1 MKDFDH
7 IMSVWQGQP
16 KQDQLSVDEVL
27 RQVKK
32 GIRSITSQLYWG
44 IVAMGAVL
52 VLTFLILFFFVFQSW
67 LTYVGISI
75 MLVTM
80 LLYAVMIIRNYRI
93 LNKRDSTLNPTEYL
107 QDLKEY
113 QKNRAKVAGW
123 FYYLYVLL
131 ISLGLSLYFVEV
143 LRNSTILYRTLVYGL
158 TFVWIMFL
166 TFYYKKRIFKNEEE
180 KLNLIIEKLERLQ
193 GQFE

>member
-7 IMSVWQGQP
+7 IMSVWQAQP

-27 RQVKK
+27 KQVKK
-32 GIRSITSQLYWG
+32 GVRSITSQLYWG
-44 IVAMGAVL
+44 VVAMIAML
-52 VLTFLILFFFVFQSW
+52 ALTFFILFFFVFQSW
-67 LTYVGISI
+67 LTYVGITI

-80 LLYAVMIIRNYRI
+80 LLYSIMIIRNYRI

-143 LRNSTILYRTLVYGL
+143 LRNSTILYKVLVYGL

>member
-7 IMSVWQGQP
+7 LMSVWQAQP
-16 KQDQLSVDEVL
+16 KQDKLSVDEVL
-27 RQVKK
+27 KQVKK
-32 GIRSITSQLYWG
+32 GVRSITSQLYWG
-44 IVAMGAVL
+44 VVAMIAML
-52 VLTFLILFFFVFQSW
+52 ALTFFILFFFVFQSW
-67 LTYVGISI
+67 LTYVGIII

-93 LNKRDSTLNPTEYL
+93 LNKRDSTINPTEYL

-113 QKNRAKVAGW
+113 QKKRAKIVGW

-143 LRNSTILYRTLVYGL
+143 LKNASIYYKVTVYSLTLI
-158 TFVWIMFL
+158 WIFFL

>member
-7 IMSVWQGQP
+7 LMSVWQGQP
-16 KQDQLSVDEVL
+16 MQDQLSVDEVL
-27 RQVKK
+27 KQVKK
-32 GIRSITSQLYWG
+32 GIRGITNQLYWG
-44 IVAMGAVL
+44 IVAMVAVL
-52 VLTFLILFFFVFQSW
+52 AFTFLILFFFVFQSW
-67 LTYVGISI
+67 LTYVGILI
-75 MLVTM
+75 MLITM
-80 LLYAVMIIRNYRI
+80 LLYAILIIRNYRI
-93 LNKRDSTLNPTEYL
+93 LNKRDSTVNPTEYL

-113 QKNRAKVAGW
+113 QKNRTKIAGW

-143 LRNSTILYRTLVYGL
+143 LRNATTYYKILVYGL
-158 TFVWIMFL
+158 TITWILFL

>member
-7 IMSVWQGQP
+7 IMSVWQAQP

-27 RQVKK
+27 KQVKK
-32 GIRSITSQLYWG
+32 GVRGITSQLYWG
-44 IVAMGAVL
+44 VVAMVAML
-52 VLTFLILFFFVFQSW
+52 ALTFFILFFFVFQSW
-67 LTYVGISI
+67 LTYVGITI
-75 MLVTM
+75 MLITM
-80 LLYAVMIIRNYRI
+80 LLYAIMIFRNYRI
-93 LNKRDSTLNPTEYL
+93 LNKRDSTINPTEYL

-113 QKNRAKVAGW
+113 QKKRAKIVGW

-143 LRNSTILYRTLVYGL
+143 LKGATIYYKIAVYGL
-158 TFVWIMFL
+158 TIIWIFFL

>member
-7 IMSVWQGQP
+7 LMSVWQAQP

-27 RQVKK
+27 KQVKK
-32 GIRSITSQLYWG
+32 GIRSITNQLYWG

-52 VLTFLILFFFVFQSW
+52 ALTFLILFFFVFQSW
-67 LTYVGISI
+67 LTYVGITI

-80 LLYAVMIIRNYRI
+80 LLYSIMIIRNYRI
-93 LNKRDSTLNPTEYL
+93 LNKRDSTLNPSDYL

-123 FYYLYVLL
+123 FYYMYVLL

-143 LRNSTILYRTLVYGL
+143 LRNATILYQILVYGL

-180 KLNLIIEKLERLQ
+180 KLNLIIEKLERLK

>member
-7 IMSVWQGQP
+7 LMSVWQAQP
-16 KQDQLSVDEVL
+16 KKDQLSVDEVL
-27 RQVKK
+27 KQVKK

-52 VLTFLILFFFVFQSW
+52 ALTFLILFFFVFQSW
-67 LTYVGISI
+67 LTYVGITI

-80 LLYAVMIIRNYRI
+80 LLYSILIIRNYRI
-93 LNKRDSTLNPTEYL
+93 LNKRDSTVNPTDYL

-143 LRNSTILYRTLVYGL
+143 LRNSTILYKVLVYGL

>member
-7 IMSVWQGQP
+7 LMSVWQAQP

-27 RQVKK
+27 KQVKK

-44 IVAMGAVL
+44 IVFMAGILA
-52 VLTFLILFFFVFQSW
+52 LTTLILFFFVFQSW
-67 LTYVGISI
+67 LTYMGITI

-80 LLYAVMIIRNYRI
+80 LLYAIMIIRNYRI
-93 LNKRDSTLNPTEYL
+93 LNKRDSTLHPAEYL

-113 QKNRAKVAGW
+113 QKNRAKIAGW
-123 FYYLYVLL
+123 FYYLFVLL
-131 ISLGLSLYFVEV
+131 ISIGLSLYFVEV
-143 LRNSTILYRTLVYGL
+143 LKSTSIYYKIIVYGL
-158 TFVWIMFL
+158 TFIWIMFL

>member
-7 IMSVWQGQP
+7 IMSVWQAQP

-27 RQVKK
+27 KQVKK
-32 GIRSITSQLYWG
+32 GVRSITSQLYWG
-44 IVAMGAVL
+44 VVAMIAML
-52 VLTFLILFFFVFQSW
+52 ALTFFILFFFVFQSW
-67 LTYVGISI
+67 LTYVGIII

-80 LLYAVMIIRNYRI
+80 LLYAIMITRNYRI
-93 LNKRDSTLNPTEYL
+93 LNKRDATINPTEYL

-113 QKNRAKVAGW
+113 QKKRAKIVGW

-143 LRNSTILYRTLVYGL
+143 LKGATIYYKIAVYGL
-158 TFVWIMFL
+158 KLIWIFFL

>member
-7 IMSVWQGQP
+7 LMSVWQGQP

-44 IVAMGAVL
+44 IVAMCAVL

-67 LTYVGISI
+67 LTYVGITI

-80 LLYAVMIIRNYRI
+80 LLYSIMIIRNYRI
-93 LNKRDSTLNPTEYL
+93 LNKRDSTINPSDYL

-131 ISLGLSLYFVEV
+131 ISLGLSLYFIEV
-143 LRNSTILYRTLVYGL
+143 LRNSTILYRILVYGL
-158 TFVWIMFL
+158 TVVWIMFL

-180 KLNLIIEKLERLQ
+180 KLNLIIEKLERLK

>member
-27 RQVKK
+27 KQVKK

-44 IVAMGAVL
+44 IVFMVGVL

-93 LNKRDSTLNPTEYL
+93 LNKHDATQNPTVYL
-107 QDLKEY
+107 QDLKDY
-113 QKNRAKVAGW
+113 QRNRAKIVGW

-131 ISLGLSLYFVEV
+131 ISIGLSLYFVEV
-143 LRNSTILYRTLVYGL
+143 LKSATIYYKILVYGL
-158 TFVWIMFL
+158 TIIWILFL

>member
-7 IMSVWQGQP
+7 LLSVWQAQP

-52 VLTFLILFFFVFQSW
+52 ALTFLILFFFVFQSW
-67 LTYVGISI
+67 LTYVGITI

-80 LLYAVMIIRNYRI
+80 LLYSVMIIRNYRI

-143 LRNSTILYRTLVYGL
+143 LRNSTILYKVLVYGL

>member
-7 IMSVWQGQP
+7 LMSVWQAQP

-27 RQVKK
+27 KQVKK

-52 VLTFLILFFFVFQSW
+52 ALTFLILFFFVFQSW
-67 LTYVGISI
+67 LTYVGITI

-80 LLYAVMIIRNYRI
+80 LLYSILIIRNYRI
-93 LNKRDSTLNPTEYL
+93 LNKRDSTVNPTDYL

-143 LRNSTILYRTLVYGL
+143 LRNSTILYKVLVYGL

-180 KLNLIIEKLERLQ
+180 KLNPIIEKLERLQ

>member
-7 IMSVWQGQP
+7 IMSVWQAQP

-27 RQVKK
+27 KQVKK
-32 GIRSITSQLYWG
+32 GVRSITSQLYWG
-44 IVAMGAVL
+44 VVAMIAML
-52 VLTFLILFFFVFQSW
+52 ALTFFILFFFVFQSW
-67 LTYVGISI
+67 LTYVGIII

-80 LLYAVMIIRNYRI
+80 LLYAIMITRNYRI
-93 LNKRDSTLNPTEYL
+93 LNKRDATINPTEYL

-113 QKNRAKVAGW
+113 QKKRAKIVGW

-143 LRNSTILYRTLVYGL
+143 LKGATIYYKIAVYGL
-158 TFVWIMFL
+158 TLIWIFFL

>member
-7 IMSVWQGQP
+7 LMSVWQAQP

-52 VLTFLILFFFVFQSW
+52 ALTFLILFFFVFQSW
-67 LTYVGISI
+67 LTYVGITI
-75 MLVTM
+75 MLITM
-80 LLYAVMIIRNYRI
+80 LLYSILIIRNYRI
-93 LNKRDSTLNPTEYL
+93 LNKRDSTVNPTDYL

-143 LRNSTILYRTLVYGL
+143 LRNSTILYKILVYGL

>member
-7 IMSVWQGQP
+7 LMSVWQAQP

-32 GIRSITSQLYWG
+32 GIRNITSQLYWG
-44 IVAMGAVL
+44 IIFMGGIL
-52 VLTFLILFFFVFQSW
+52 TLTFLILFFFVFQSW
-67 LTYVGISI
+67 LTYVGIGI
-75 MLVTM
+75 MLITM

-93 LNKRDSTLNPTEYL
+93 LHKRDSTINPTEYL

-113 QKNRAKVAGW
+113 QKNRAKTTGW
-123 FYYLYVLL
+123 FYYLFVLL
-131 ISLGLSLYFVEV
+131 ISMGLSLYFVEV
-143 LRNSTILYRTLVYGL
+143 LRNSSILYKTLVYGL
-158 TFVWIMFL
+158 TFVWILFL

>member
-7 IMSVWQGQP
+7 LLSVWQGQP

-27 RQVKK
+27 KQVKK

-44 IVAMGAVL
+44 IVAMVAVL
-52 VLTFLILFFFVFQSW
+52 AITFAILFFFVFESW
-67 LTYVGISI
+67 LTYLGISI

-80 LLYAVMIIRNYRI
+80 LLYAVMIVRNYRI
-93 LNKRDSTLNPTEYL
+93 LNKRDSTLNPAEYL

-123 FYYLYVLL
+123 FYYLYVML
-131 ISLGLSLYFVEV
+131 ISLGLSLYFIEV
-143 LRNSTILYRTLVYGL
+143 LQSATIAYKFTVYSL
-158 TFVWIMFL
+158 TVVWILFL

-180 KLNLIIEKLERLQ
+180 KLNLMIERLERLQ

>member
-7 IMSVWQGQP
+7 LMSVWQAQP

-27 RQVKK
+27 KQVKK

-44 IVAMGAVL
+44 VVAMVAML
-52 VLTFLILFFFVFQSW
+52 TLTFCILFFFVFQSW
-67 LTYVGISI
+67 LTYVGITI
-75 MLVTM
+75 MLITM
-80 LLYAVMIIRNYRI
+80 LLYAIMIIRNYRI
-93 LNKRDSTLNPTEYL
+93 LNKRDSTINPTEYL

-113 QKNRAKVAGW
+113 QKKRAKIVGW

-143 LRNSTILYRTLVYGL
+143 LKGASLYYKIMVYGL
-158 TFVWIMFL
+158 TLIWIFFL